1 MKMAGRSSSA
11 RAGTT
16 EAGGRRA
23 AKPSPAAEKRTTTVS
38 GVRRVT
44 MTDVATLAGVSQS
57 SVSLA
62 LNNITGIRLSDA
74 TRQRVF
80 DAARELGYRLPGG
93 RAPSAEKT
101 PGTRGARANAAAP
114 LLLYLVDEIS
124 TSPHPVVSIDGA
136 KDAAWEQGAVVAVF
150 ATRANSAVEDAV
162 LAGMLNHPALVGVI
176 YSAIFTRPVELP
188 AATRRVPTVL
198 LNCYEA
204 ASETTG
210 TGGAN
215 AGAPEG
221 APAEMAAARVIP
233 AARRAATGS
242 RRDTL
247 RCSSV
252 VPAEVAGG
260 HMATETLIE
269 AGHRRIA
276 FINGEPWM
284 DAARDRL
291 SGYRRAL
298 ASHDIAYDAALVRE
312 GDWQL
317 ASGYEHTLSL
327 MRLKPRP
334 SAIFCANDL
343 MALGCLEALRKLDL
357 AVPGAIS
364 VIGYDDQEVS
374 RHTHPPLTT
383 LVLPSY
389 EMGRLAV
396 EMLLAEARDPAS
408 LRRRLKVEGRIVERA
423 SVGPPPRPGKR
434 R

>member
-1 MKMAGRSSSA
+1 
-11 RAGTT
+11 
-16 EAGGRRA
+16 
-23 AKPSPAAEKRTTTVS
+23 
-38 GVRRVT
+38 

-57 SVSLA
+57 TVSLA
-62 LNNITGIRLSDA
+62 LNNMGGIRLSDA

-80 DAARELGYRLPGG
+80 DAADELGYRLPTG
-93 RAPSAEKT
+93 RSPAAVKSP
-101 PGTRGARANAAAP
+101 GARSRAATP
-114 LLLYLVDEIS
+114 LVLYMVDEIS

-150 ATRANSAVEDAV
+150 ATRANTVVEEAV
-162 LAGMLNHPALVGVI
+162 LSGMLNHPGLAGIV
-176 YSAIFTRPVELP
+176 YSAIFTRQVELP
-188 AATRRVPTVL
+188 PLARRVPAVL

-204 ASETTG
+204 ASESTPRAAT
-210 TGGAN
+210 AAS
-215 AGAPEG
+215 AGVEE
-221 APAEMAAARVIP
+221 AEASASQRS
-233 AARRAATGS
+233 ARRAAAGS

-260 HMATETLIE
+260 HLATERLIE
-269 AGHRRIA
+269 AGHRRVA

-284 DAARDRL
+284 DAAQDRL
-291 SGYRRAL
+291 IGYRRAL

-327 MRLKPRP
+327 MRLTPRP

-343 MALGCLEALRKLDL
+343 MALGCLEALRKLGL
-357 AVPGAIS
+357 AVPDAVS

-396 EMLLAEARDPAS
+396 ETLLAEARDPGL

-423 SVGPPPRPGKR
+423 SVGPPPRGSKR
-434 R
+434 G